1 MGRRTNTNV
10 QLSAV
15 LLVGLGFIVAGA
27 FVPDEE
33 TIALGLFLM
42 LAASAVLMGLNWP
55 KPRPSNLVSMAAFR
69 QARQRQNPP
78 SPDRRTALIG

>member
-15 LLVGLGFIVAGA
+15 LLAGLAFIAAGA
-27 FVPDEE
+27 SVPSEE
-33 TIALGLFLM
+33 TIALGAFLTT
-42 LAASAVLMGLNWP
+42 AASAVLMGLNWP

-69 QARQRQNPP
+69 H
-78 SPDRRTALIG
+78 DRHR